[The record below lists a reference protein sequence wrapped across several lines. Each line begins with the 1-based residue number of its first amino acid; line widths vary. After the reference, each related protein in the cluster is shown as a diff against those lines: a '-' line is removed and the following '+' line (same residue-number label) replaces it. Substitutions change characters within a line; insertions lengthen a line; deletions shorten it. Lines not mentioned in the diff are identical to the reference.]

1 MMKSKP
7 LQHFLSFDQLD
18 TALLTELL
26 DHAQNL
32 MDPAFRS
39 EAVLSNLSGKIVAN
53 LFFENSTRT
62 RNSFELAAKRLGA
75 IVLNPNLDSSSLS
88 KGETFLDTV
97 LNLEALGVS
106 AFVIRHPQENFFNEL
121 INHLKPSTHLIN
133 AGDGSH
139 EHPSQTLLDLLT
151 IRQHKADFKKSR
163 VAIVGDIIH
172 SRVVPSLLKGLKL
185 LGISDI
191 RLVGPENLLPE
202 EAPQPSIRLFNSMQE
217 GLVDAD
223 VIVTL
228 RLQKERMGSNL
239 LPLLDHFAE
248 DYCLNIERLAL
259 AKPDAIVMHP
269 GPLNREVEI
278 TAEVADGPQSVILKQ
293 VSNGLVARM
302 ALLDYLL
309 TS

>member
-1 MMKSKP
+1 MKSKP

-26 DHAQNL
+26 DHAQNF

-39 EAVLSNLSGKIVAN
+39 ETVLPNLSGKIVAH

-75 IVLNPNLDSSSLS
+75 IVLSPNLDSSSLS

-191 RLVGPENLLPE
+191 RLVGPENLLPK

-302 ALLDYLL
+302 AILDYLL
-309 TS
+309 TN